1 MRAPDYPQDLS
12 QICETTQVFG
22 WWMSILHMTKTKTRI
37 MYIPIAQVV
46 VDSSHLLLVVQAA
59 NLFTDP
65 PQICEGKV
73 RQLE

>member
-1 MRAPDYPQDLS
+1 
-12 QICETTQVFG
+12 
-22 WWMSILHMTKTKTRI
+22 
-37 MYIPIAQVV
+37 MYIPFAQVV

-73 RQLE
+73 RQLEYFVDSRHFMCNINKKD

>member
-1 MRAPDYPQDLS
+1 M
-12 QICETTQVFG
+12 FG
-22 WWMSILHMTKTKTRI
+22 WWMSILHMTKTNNRI

-73 RQLE
+73 RQLEYFVDSRHFMCNINKKY

>member
-1 MRAPDYPQDLS
+1 M
-12 QICETTQVFG
+12 C
-22 WWMSILHMTKTKTRI
+22 
-37 MYIPIAQVV
+37 IPIAQVV

-73 RQLE
+73 RQLEYFVDSRHFMCNINKKRLITPFSCVSTRSLRRTKTGT

>member
-1 MRAPDYPQDLS
+1 
-12 QICETTQVFG
+12 
-22 WWMSILHMTKTKTRI
+22 